1 MKIMVVDDEA
11 VNSYLL
17 ETFLTGRGYEV
28 DTSADGLEALKVLR
42 RDSYGMIISDILMP
56 MMDGFQLCRECKKDP
71 ALRNIPFVFYTAT
84 YTEPKDQEFALSLG
98 AAQFIVKPMA
108 PQEFL
113 AIIEDVIANTKPDKA
128 AGAPGPAEEEVYLK
142 KYAERVVHKLEQ
154 KTLELQDANKAL
166 QESEAKYRLVVDN
179 ATDAILIVQGGQVVF
194 VNRRAIEFCEY
205 SADELRRRPF
215 IEFIHPEDRQ
225 RVQEQ
230 YLLCTDPNKNQA
242 AHPFRMIIGDGQ
254 VKWVEFHAV
263 MIEWEGM
270 PATLHFCTD
279 ITERILAQEVIR
291 KNHAT

>member
-1 MKIMVVDDEA
+1 MKIMVVDDEP

-28 DTSADGLEALKVLR
+28 DTSADGLEALKMLR

-56 MMDGFQLCRECKKDP
+56 LMDGFQLCRECKKDP

-113 AIIEDVIANTKPDKA
+113 AIIEEVIANTKPAKEV
-128 AGAPGPAEEEVYLK
+128 GAPGPTEEEVYLK
-142 KYAERVVHKLEQ
+142 KYTERVVHKLEQ
-154 KTLELQDANKAL
+154 KTRELQEANQAL

-179 ATDAILIVQGGQVVF
+179 ATDAILIVQDGQVVF
-194 VNRRAIEFCEY
+194 ANRRAIEFFGY
-205 SADELRRRPF
+205 SADDLRRRPF

-225 RVQEQ
+225 PVQEQ
-230 YLLCTDPNKNQA
+230 YLKRIESSKNRA
-242 AHPFRMIIGDGQ
+242 AHSFRMIIGDGQ
-254 VKWVEFHAV
+254 VKWAAFHAV
-263 MIEWEGM
+263 MIAWEGM

-279 ITERILAQEVIR
+279 ITERTLAQEVIR
-291 KNHAT
+291 KNHVP